1 MDETLGLPML
11 EPAAGLSAE
20 VLDAIAQLERQ
31 VIEAD
36 GGRLKLEWGT
46 LRSRSGDRV
55 EDLLWWEGDRLAGF
69 LGFYGFDSSPE
80 LAGMVAPD
88 ARGRGIGSA
97 LLDAALS
104 LARDRGDPPPLLS
117 VPRPSEAGR
126 RLALRRGG
134 VLDHSEHALQLS
146 GEPTSGANEQPVSLR
161 RATAADL
168 PLVVRL
174 LELGF
179 GWRGPPDLAE
189 HLDSPREWTAIVEL
203 DGSAVGTIRLSRD
216 ARGGAIHGFVIEPS
230 LRGRGIGRA
239 ALRQACEQLRA
250 HDVSRIGLEVDVEND
265 HALGLYTSVGFTPVI
280 TEDYYALPLS

>member
-1 MDETLGLPML
+1 ML
-11 EPAAGLSAE
+11 ELSAGLSPDALE
-20 VLDAIAQLERQ
+20 AIAELERR

-46 LRSRSGDRV
+46 LRGRSGDRV
-55 EDLLWWEGDRLAGF
+55 EELLWWEGDRLAGF
-69 LGFYGFDSSPE
+69 LGFYGFGSSPE

-88 ARGRGIGSA
+88 ARRRGIGGA

-104 LARDRGDPPPLLS
+104 LARDRGDPPSLLV

-134 VLDHSEHALQLS
+134 VLDHSEHALQLT
-146 GEPTSGANEQPVSLR
+146 GEPTSGAGEQPVTLR
-161 RATAADL
+161 RATADDL

-179 GWRGPPDLAE
+179 DWKAPPELAE
-189 HLDSPREWTAIVEL
+189 RLDSPREWTAIVEL
-203 DGSAVGTIRLSRD
+203 DGSAVGTMRLSRD
-216 ARGGAIHGFVIEPS
+216 ARGGAIYGFVIEPS

-250 HDVSRIGLEVDVEND
+250 QGAPRIGLEVDVEND
-265 HALGLYTSVGFTPVI
+265 HALGLYTSVGFTPII
-280 TEDYYALPLS
+280 TEDYYSLPIS